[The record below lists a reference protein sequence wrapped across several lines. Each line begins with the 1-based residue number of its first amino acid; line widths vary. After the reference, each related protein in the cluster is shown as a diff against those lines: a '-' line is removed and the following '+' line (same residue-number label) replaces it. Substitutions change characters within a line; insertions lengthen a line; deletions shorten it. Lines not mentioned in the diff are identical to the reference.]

1 MKPEALMH
9 KIESGAFD
17 TTFHL
22 MYGTAPGNMAAQ
34 KKRYMDANRAFSA
47 H

>member
-22 MYGTAPGNMAAQ
+22 MYGTGWI
-34 KKRYMDANRAFSA
+34 K
-47 H
+47 